1 MLDASAEGQEKL
13 PFIKHLFNC
22 SILYHRE
29 HFFPQFQLVITLC
42 FETQWLMNLVI
53 LAWLVKLHIVYYLYS
68 YKCPLCCFNLSKILA
83 SITFSSTRF
92 QKGYFKNF
100 LWKIKGLS
108 LTETKKYIG
117 WVHLTVH
124 SGFSSPKSKIEQGG
138 WRAAT
143 EMVSR
148 VTSIFFLHCCSIQTR
163 WPNSL
168 FCLPPDLMF
177 VFVFYFS
184 N

>member
-13 PFIKHLFNC
+13 PFIKHLFDC
-22 SILYHRE
+22 SILYQRE
-29 HFFPQFQLVITLC
+29 HFSPQFQLVITLC

-68 YKCPLCCFNLSKILA
+68 YKCPLCCFNLPKILA
-83 SITFSSTRF
+83 SITFSSSSF
-92 QKGYFKNF
+92 QKEYFTIF
-100 LWKIKGLS
+100 LRKIKGLS
-108 LTETKKYIG
+108 LTQIKG
-117 WVHLTVH
+117 WVHLMLH
-124 SGFSSPKSKIEQGG
+124 SGFSSPESKTEQGG
-138 WRAAT
+138 WRT
-143 EMVSR
+143 GTRMIPQVM
-148 VTSIFFLHCCSIQTR
+148 SIFVLYCPSIQTR

-168 FCLPPDLMF
+168 FCLPSDLMF